1 MAAEIAECG
10 IDHQEIV
17 AELRVAATRPEFV
30 SLLDEE
36 AERIRLSTSMFMAI
50 PSRFSIRDAMRPM
63 LV

>member
-36 AERIRLSTSMFMAI
+36 AERIRLSTSMFM
-50 PSRFSIRDAMRPM
+50 PRLPT
-63 LV
+63 